1 MAYQTALTIR
11 QVLQRIQCSDYV
23 LPAIQREFV
32 WSPEQIARLFDSLMQ
47 GYPIGSF
54 LFWAVKK
61 PKIND
66 YRFYDFMLDYH
77 QRDHAHC
84 KRIGSIDRDGITAVL
99 DGQQRLTALN
109 IGLRGTYAYKMPRLW
124 WNNPAAFPRR
134 QLYLNILGAPD
145 ENEAGMKHDFRFL
158 ADDEAKRS
166 PTTCWYPVRQILK
179 AEEPVEINEQLRA
192 LDLGN
197 ERVPSRLLFR
207 LHDVVYKNPIVAYYR
222 EEDQDL
228 ERVLDI
234 FVRTNSGGTAL
245 SYSDMLMSTA
255 TAQWEN
261 LDAREEIQRA
271 VHEINQVGNGFRF
284 SQDFVLKASLMLGD
298 IPSVAFKVTNFTR
311 QNMQVLEGR
320 WESIKTALTRAA
332 TLVSEF
338 GFSEH
343 SLTAHNSV
351 LPIAHYLYRRNVN
364 SRDINKEDRST
375 IERWL
380 IRSLLKKGTWGGS
393 SDYLLTAVRTVIG
406 KHADSTFP
414 VRQIDDAMRERGK
427 SLTFD
432 YEELKDLVEAKDRSF
447 PLLAFLY
454 PFVNIRDNV
463 MHVDHVF
470 PRARFTPSRLRKA
483 GVSEGEIPEWID
495 RADRLPNLQL
505 LRGSVNQ
512 AKRDVLP
519 AQWIKTLGPDRARV
533 HIEDHDL
540 GVIPEGITGF
550 KAFYEARRKRLLEK
564 LKRQL
569 GPHHE
574 EPDRSE
580 SGQGIGASGPK

>member
-11 QVLQRIQCSDYV
+11 KVLQRIQRSDYV

-54 LFWAVKK
+54 LFWAVKQ

-77 QRDHAHC
+77 QRTNAYC
-84 KRIGSIDRDGITAVL
+84 KRIGSIDSDAITAVL

-124 WNNPAAFPRR
+124 WTNPTAFPRR
-134 QLYLNILGAPD
+134 QLYLNIVDTPN

-158 ADDEAKRS
+158 TDEEAERS
-166 PTTCWYPVRQILK
+166 QTSCWYPLHRILK
-179 AEEPVEINEQLRA
+179 AEEPVEINEQLRS
-192 LDLGN
+192 LGLGN

-207 LHDVVYKNPIVAYYR
+207 LHDVVYKNQIVAYYQ

-234 FVRTNSGGTAL
+234 FVRTNSGGTTL

-255 TAQWEN
+255 TAQWEH

-271 VHEINQVGNGFRF
+271 VREINQIGSGFQF

-311 QNMQVLEGR
+311 QNMKLLEER
-320 WESIKTALTRAA
+320 WESIKTALIRSV

-343 SLTAHNSV
+343 SLTAHNAV
-351 LPIAHYLYRRNVN
+351 LPIAYYLYQRNV
-364 SRDINKEDRST
+364 SPRHISHDDRGA

-393 SDYLLTAVRTVIG
+393 PDYLLTAVRTVIH
-406 KHADSTFP
+406 KHGSTLFP
-414 VRQIDDAMRERGK
+414 VQNVNDAMRERGK
-427 SLTFD
+427 GLTFD
-432 YEELKDLVEAKDRSF
+432 RDELMDLVEAKDRSF
-447 PLLAFLY
+447 PLLALLY
-454 PFVNIRDNV
+454 PFVNVRDNV
-463 MHVDHVF
+463 THVDHVF

-483 GVSEGEIPEWID
+483 GVLDGDIAEWIE

-519 AQWIKTLGPDRARV
+519 AEWINTLDLDVAKR
-533 HIEDHDL
+533 HMEDHDL

-550 KAFYEARRKRLLEK
+550 KGFYEARRARLLKK
-564 LKRQL
+564 LQRQL
-569 GPHHE
+569 GPQHG
-574 EPDRSE
+574 EPDESE
-580 SGQGIGASGPK
+580 SGQDVGTSDPP